1 MTPDT
6 RGLWPPSFQDNT
18 VGAEEKVQCTELEAR
33 IQAMKWAVG
42 NRAAVRWEWTT
53 QGPQIGR
60 EETQKGYLKEQLC
73 PSVTTHIGPLA
84 LSWQASMEGLL
95 YQKPV
100 PLILTG
106 NLLWQSRLIKYQVCH
121 FPVRIKRELT
131 LLKNFLVI
139 CDVSSETVPQ
149 EKPAHDTLQLSRR
162 SMSSDISWGR
172 ACFQKQDGVSW
183 HSGRNETITL
193 HSPA

>member
-18 VGAEEKVQCTELEAR
+18 VGAEEKMQCTELEAR
-33 IQAMKWAVG
+33 FQAMKWAVG
-42 NRAAVRWEWTT
+42 NMAAVRWEWTT

-73 PSVTTHIGPLA
+73 PSVTTHVGPLA

-106 NLLWQSRLIKYQVCH
+106 NLLWQSRLVKVSGMPFSRVYRKSNT
-121 FPVRIKRELT
+121 FEKLLGNTWRIKWDCSPGKT
-131 LLKNFLVI
+131 
-139 CDVSSETVPQ
+139 CT
-149 EKPAHDTLQLSRR
+149 
-162 SMSSDISWGR
+162 WY
-172 ACFQKQDGVSW
+172 
-183 HSGRNETITL
+183 
-193 HSPA
+193 SPAKYAIDEFWYLMGQSLLPETGWCVLTHW